1 MTLTRA
7 EHVAV
12 RLLAAAAVGCA
23 ALTAGDFVSAQSTPG
38 SVVASSR
45 SAGQRVYDDHCVECH
60 GDGGR
65 GDGPAAH
72 LLIPRPRDF
81 TTGKY
86 KLRSTETGSVPTDD
100 DLRRSV
106 SKGSYGSAMPG
117 WETLLSEQQIH
128 DVVDYIKAFSTRFA
142 AEPPRVIQTAARV
155 STSAASVER
164 GAAVYLKLQCGK
176 CHGSDGRGT
185 DAVAKSFED
194 DWGQPLH
201 AANLTEPWTFHG
213 GASADDVFMRFR
225 AGMSGTP
232 MPSFTGSAS
241 DVDMWD
247 LANYVVSLA
256 RKPVWAMSA
265 AEVTAF
271 YAEQDRQAR
280 ADPAA
285 RGQYLVETM
294 GCPLCHSPID
304 EKRRLIPGFYM
315 AGGLRIRIEPFGEY
329 PTGNLTSDKET
340 GLGSWTDGDIKQVL
354 TRGILRDGTRLLPYP
369 MDWPSFS
376 SLPSSDLNAI
386 VAYLRTIPP
395 VVNRVPRPSRTF
407 LPLFLWG
414 KFKML
419 VLGGDPPMTFYA
431 GNAGSGSG
439 GRR

>member
-1 MTLTRA
+1 MQPTRA

-12 RLLAAAAVGCA
+12 RWLAVAAVAGA
-23 ALTAGDFVSAQSTPG
+23 ALTVGDRVFAQPAGPAP
-38 SVVASSR
+38 AAARSS
-45 SAGQRVYDDHCVECH
+45 GQRVYQDHCVECH
-60 GDGGR
+60 GEAGR

-72 LLIPRPRDF
+72 LLVPRPRDF

-86 KLRSTETGSVPTDD
+86 KLRSTETGSVPADD
-100 DLRRSV
+100 DLRRSIA
-106 SKGSYGSAMPG
+106 KGSYGSAMPA
-117 WETLLSEQQIH
+117 WETVLSEQQIR
-128 DVVDYIKAFSTRFA
+128 DVVDYIKTFSPRFGA
-142 AEPPRVIQTAARV
+142 QAPMTIQTAARV
-155 STSAASVER
+155 STSPVSVER
-164 GAAVYLKLQCGK
+164 GGAVYQKLQCGK

-185 DAVAKSFED
+185 DAVATSFED

-213 GASADDVFMRFR
+213 GASANDVFMRFR

-232 MPSFTGSAS
+232 MPSFAGSAS
-241 DVDMWD
+241 DVEMWD

-256 RKPVWAMSA
+256 RKPLWDMNPT
-265 AEVTAF
+265 EVVAF

-280 ADPAA
+280 TNPLA
-285 RGQYLVETM
+285 RGRYLVETT

-340 GLGSWTDGDIKQVL
+340 GLASWTDAEIKQVI
-354 TRGILRDGTRLLPYP
+354 TRGVLRDGTRLLPYP

-376 SLPSSDLNAI
+376 SLPDNDLNAI

-395 VVNRVPRPSRTF
+395 VVNKVPRPSRTF

-414 KFKML
+414 KFRML
-419 VLGGDPPMTFYA
+419 VLGGDPPMTFFA
-431 GNAGSGSG
+431 GNAGSGG
-439 GRR
+439 GRGTR